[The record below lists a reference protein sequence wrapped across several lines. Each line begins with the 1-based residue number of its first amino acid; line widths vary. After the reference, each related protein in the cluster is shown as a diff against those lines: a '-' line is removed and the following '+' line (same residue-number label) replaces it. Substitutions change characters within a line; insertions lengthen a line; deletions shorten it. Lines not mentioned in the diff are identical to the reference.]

1 MNQAATAGLAGIT
14 PAYLSMI
21 ERGLRTVTRRHT
33 LEGIANA
40 LRVSPAELTGTQYP
54 TLDDDGAAATRSA
67 MAVLGDLLGGWT
79 LGEIPDGPTRDVD
92 QLITDVEAFHAMRHS
107 PTGPGAGDYPT
118 QVGQL
123 ADLIRELLVAATDT
137 RDRHRVLAPLLTC
150 YHVAGS
156 ISARLRIPGMPM
168 LAADRIRQVAE
179 QLDDPVW
186 MAVADWSRAHFLS
199 GASRTRQRTLAQ
211 QVAERADAGRAETR
225 GMAHLTAA
233 LASAALDDGDTA
245 EEHLA
250 AAARHAEELE
260 PDTSA
265 WPAGT
270 MQFGRA
276 NVIIWRVSIGVE
288 LGHGPRVAE
297 VAAGFRPETI
307 SRGRQADLQMDLGR
321 GLLADRAKRD
331 AGIAALM
338 RAEQLAP
345 SQVRHNV
352 WAREAVAGLLSSA
365 RREAGGRDLRGLA
378 WRMGIAPTG

>member
-1 MNQAATAGLAGIT
+1 MDIEHAQIGRRVREVRTWRGMNQAATAGLAGIT

-21 ERGLRTVTRRHT
+21 ERGLRTVTRRRT

-79 LGEIPDGPTRDVD
+79 LGEVPDGPTRGVN
-92 QLITDVEAFHAMRHS
+92 QLITDVEAFHAIRHS

-199 GASRTRQRTLAQ
+199 GASRTRQRALAE
-211 QVAERADAGRAETR
+211 QVAERADAERAETR

-233 LASAALDDGDTA
+233 LASAALDDGGIA

-265 WPAGT
+265 WPAGI

-288 LGHGPRVAE
+288 LGHESGDSTRLGFNPTTHLVLTGQPCAQFRIDQLPLRLVRV
-297 VAAGFRPETI
+297 
-307 SRGRQADLQMDLGR
+307 
-321 GLLADRAKRD
+321 LA
-331 AGIAALM
+331 
-338 RAEQLAP
+338 
-345 SQVRHNV
+345 
-352 WAREAVAGLLSSA
+352 LLSHERSVEA
-365 RREAGGRDLRGLA
+365 RPSVEEERRAQTVVGG
-378 WRMGIAPTG
+378 